1 MVEVEIDGVGVVE
14 LDDSFTKLSPQ
25 DQQKTVN
32 EISARHN
39 RRRSTDI
46 QKASAAA
53 KGFNVGA
60 LSDVVGFPV
69 DLINA
74 GLSRI
79 GLGSEVPF
87 GGSESIRRGLTAG
100 GMGYMDEQDLPQ
112 DQRALARGGRT
123 AGQIVGSAAPVFGA
137 ARTLSPAQALMQSA
151 PKQSSYAGSNVIKK
165 LMDTE
170 DARAI
175 KQIGSEMVKSTARN
189 PGQMA
194 VIEGGSAL
202 GAGQARMIAE
212 NVAPGDE
219 LTGTL
224 AELGG
229 GLLSPIAL
237 ARKPLERGKQFAD
250 AFSESGRERAASN
263 KVMEIL
269 REQNPGI
276 SDDELLSLAR
286 QLRESDSVG
295 RTAQVTENEAA
306 RRTFTAIDN
315 KLIADAGDEAK
326 TAIQNQNKNTIAAFN
341 RKIKKMQNSGNPEMV
356 KEAARLRLDTFTK
369 SLNKRVENAETRMGE
384 AIAKVLNKNSDDAVL
399 ASKEARKIIDT
410 ELKKA
415 RQTETQL
422 WSEVDKSVTIP
433 NLGIST
439 IKKTDKIKAEMLPE
453 EKLPA
458 PIEAFVNRLRRNE
471 EVGKD
476 AVPYFQRQSDLNP
489 SPKLIEKPTPIPARE
504 LFTARSR
511 ALEMAREAT
520 AQSKFG
526 KARRMNEIADAMLD
540 DLMTVSDE
548 TATVARD
555 FSRNLNERFNTKLIR
570 GIRNQDPELALEQG
584 IGSLTAQG
592 DTSRALNIKAMKQA
606 TESDEASM
614 ALAKAQKSF
623 VQKSAARV
631 VNSQTGEIDPRKL
644 SELIQNNPQT
654 LREVGL
660 LDDMNDMNQR
670 VKLVRTLQKTAS
682 DGRAF
687 ATQRSLASQL
697 IDEGSKRGGLTNVI
711 DNAFKSKFQR
721 AAFNDLSKL
730 VTRTKNPEALEGL
743 RHAIF
748 DNLLEKAT
756 IKGGNL
762 DGLISGKKL
771 NELLNT
777 KVGDNTLQQ
786 NLLASKLLTPKQL
799 TEVARVA
806 RKASIFENAA
816 TDPAKL
822 NTIISTGDGLLNLL
836 ARVIGSKVGANSA
849 LGQVMGGSTLI
860 AQSAFSKYAQKML
873 EIVPATKVQGVLTK
887 AMEDPKFMAMLLE
900 MSPKSPKQT
909 QRRINAYL
917 LQAGLVED

>member
-74 GLSRI
+74 GLSTI

-151 PKQSSYAGSNVIKK
+151 PSKS
-165 LMDTE
+165 
-170 DARAI
+170 AI
-175 KQIGSEMVKSTARN
+175 KQVGSEMVKSTARN

-194 VIEGGSAL
+194 AIEGGSAL

-212 NVAPGDE
+212 SVAPGDE

-250 AFSESGRERAASN
+250 AFSETGRERAASN
-263 KVMEIL
+263 KVIEIL

-286 QLRESDSVG
+286 QLKESDSVG

-326 TAIQNQNKNTIAAFN
+326 TAIQSQNKNTIAAFN

-458 PIEAFVNRLRRNE
+458 PIEAFVNRLKRNQN
-471 EVGKD
+471 VGKD
-476 AVPYFQRQSDLNP
+476 IAPYYQRQSDLQP
-489 SPKLIEKPTPIPARE
+489 SPRTIEKPTPIPARE

-520 AQSKFG
+520 ARSKFG

-584 IGSLTAQG
+584 IGSLTTQG
-592 DTSRALNIKAMKQA
+592 DTRRALNIRAMKQA
-606 TESDEASM
+606 TESDGASM

-644 SELIQNNPQT
+644 SELIQDNPQT

-682 DGRAF
+682 DGKAF

-711 DNAFKSKFQR
+711 DNAFNSKFQR

-777 KVGDNTLQQ
+777 KVGDKTLQQ

-799 TEVARVA
+799 TQVAQVA

-822 NTIISTGDGLLNLL
+822 NTIISTGDGVLNLL

-849 LGQVMGGSTLI
+849 LGQMMGGSTLI

-909 QRRINAYL
+909 QTRINAYL

>member
-69 DLINA
+69 DLVNA
-74 GLSRI
+74 GLSTI

-87 GGSESIRRGLTAG
+87 GGSEFIRRGLTAG

-151 PKQSSYAGSNVIKK
+151 PKQSSYTGSNVVKK

-194 VIEGGSAL
+194 AIEGGSAY

-224 AELGG
+224 AELAGG
-229 GLLSPIAL
+229 IVSPIAL

-263 KVMEIL
+263 KVIEIL
-269 REQNPGI
+269 REQNPSI

-422 WSEVDKSVTIP
+422 WSEVDKSVNVPSLNTV
-433 NLGIST
+433 
-439 IKKTDKIKAEMLPE
+439 KKAEDIKSQMLPE
-453 EKLPA
+453 ESLPK
-458 PIEAFVNRLRRNE
+458 PIEAFINRLTT
-471 EVGKD
+471 
-476 AVPYFQRQSDLNP
+476 
-489 SPKLIEKPTPIPARE
+489 EKQPIPARE

-520 AQSKFG
+520 ARSKFG

-631 VNSQTGEIDPRKL
+631 INSQTGEIDPRKL

-687 ATQRSLASQL
+687 ATQRSLAGQL

-711 DNAFKSKFQR
+711 DNAFNSKFQR

-799 TEVARVA
+799 TQVAQVA

>member
-69 DLINA
+69 DLVNA
-74 GLSRI
+74 GLSTI

-87 GGSESIRRGLTAG
+87 GGSEFIRRGLTAG

-151 PKQSSYAGSNVIKK
+151 PKQSSYAGPKVIKK

-194 VIEGGSAL
+194 AIEGGSAY

-212 NVAPGDE
+212 SVAPGDE

-224 AELGG
+224 AELAGG
-229 GLLSPIAL
+229 IVSPIAL

-263 KVMEIL
+263 KVIEIL
-269 REQNPGI
+269 REQNPSI

-422 WSEVDKSVTIP
+422 WSEVDKSVNVPSLNTV
-433 NLGIST
+433 
-439 IKKTDKIKAEMLPE
+439 KKAEDIKSQMLPE
-453 EKLPA
+453 ESLPK
-458 PIEAFVNRLRRNE
+458 PIEAFINRLTT
-471 EVGKD
+471 
-476 AVPYFQRQSDLNP
+476 
-489 SPKLIEKPTPIPARE
+489 EKQPIPARE

-520 AQSKFG
+520 ARSKFG

-631 VNSQTGEIDPRKL
+631 INSQTGEIDPRKL

-687 ATQRSLASQL
+687 ATQRSLAGQL

-711 DNAFKSKFQR
+711 DNAFNSKFQR

-799 TEVARVA
+799 TQVAQVA